1 MKFSFQLLGIGISC
15 LPTIWKSFKLIL
27 SPDSRKEKT
36 EYILLTKFFH
46 NHFRIRSMD
55 KYPDSRIYR
64 TVPRSTRSSPR
75 RGTPDS
81 SRNGS
86 LSKPHQFLTPPDQHG
101 GQVPGEGPYR
111 RRSSIAIRAVK
122 VNIIRFLLLYR
133 CNGERAYRVKI
144 SNRARIQ
151 PLECRRPVPAND
163 KWYIC
168 LYTCIDRFVLV

>member
-1 MKFSFQLLGIGISC
+1 M
-15 LPTIWKSFKLIL
+15 
-27 SPDSRKEKT
+27 
-36 EYILLTKFFH
+36 LLTKFFH

-64 TVPRSTRSSPR
+64 TVPRSARSSPR

-122 VNIIRFLLLYR
+122 VNIIRFLLLYH

-163 KWYIC
+163 KWCMFILIASCWLKMVFEFLARACVNILKMHVY
-168 LYTCIDRFVLV
+168 LLHVYLKPTADKR

>member
-1 MKFSFQLLGIGISC
+1 MFTHDLEIIYTAFVACFPQRI
-15 LPTIWKSFKLIL
+15 
-27 SPDSRKEKT
+27 T
-36 EYILLTKFFH
+36 EYMLLTKFFH

-64 TVPRSTRSSPR
+64 TVPRSARSSPR

-101 GQVPGEGPYR
+101 GQVPGEGLYR

-122 VNIIRFLLLYR
+122 VNIIRFLLLYH

-151 PLECRRPVPAND
+151 PLECRRAVPAND
-163 KWYIC
+163 K
-168 LYTCIDRFVLV
+168 